1 MDIIDVAWS
10 LVLATSV
17 PALLDIVNSVK
28 NSQSFF
34 TDWRPAYVL
43 MSQITTLVVGVN
55 VNLVA
60 GSRPLFFGLVRLTH
74 LVWQPNAVVKGCN
87 SALWQGASG
96 KQTLARSWQMTSL
109 HLFWPYEVNRLSM
122 RCTSIASLKWS
133 VRQAKVRMEWAKY
146 AVEAEEKTFFKKSG
160 KTLLFNSTFLY
171 VAFSDP
177 YIIWWTPP
185 SSSHTVCWNEFYA
198 DISRT
203 KYK

>member
-1 MDIIDVAWS
+1 
-10 LVLATSV
+10 
-17 PALLDIVNSVK
+17 
-28 NSQSFF
+28 
-34 TDWRPAYVL
+34 

-87 SALWQGASG
+87 GTLWQGASG

-146 AVEAEEKTFFKKSG
+146 VVEVEEKTLKKSG